1 MLGVGGFH
9 VGMEPIWILTTTLN
23 WSAVTWEQ
31 NKLIHSLTSKKPLSL
46 VQPSLSLSIAL
57 SLNRLKDDQTPLN
70 YCKTNAKSK
79 NSSVGVLMKQ

>member
-1 MLGVGGFH
+1 MLGVGGCH
-9 VGMEPIWILTTTLN
+9 VGMEPVWILTTTSN

-31 NKLIHSLTSKKPLSL
+31 SKLIHSLTSKKPLSL
-46 VQPSLSLSIAL
+46 VLPPLSLSIAL

-79 NSSVGVLMKQ
+79 NISVGVLVKQ